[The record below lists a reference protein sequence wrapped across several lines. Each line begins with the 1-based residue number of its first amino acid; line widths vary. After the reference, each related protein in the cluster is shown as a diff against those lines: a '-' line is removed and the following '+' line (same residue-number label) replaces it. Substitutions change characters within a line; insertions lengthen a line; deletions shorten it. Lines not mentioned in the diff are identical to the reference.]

1 MKNMN
6 IFMKAIYI
14 VMAITLAISIGVD
27 AVSGKFDIWKCNC
40 AIWVATAWMT
50 DIRANKLEK
59 QLNDIYDGSN
69 K

>member
-1 MKNMN
+1 MNMN
-6 IFMKAIYI
+6 TFMKVIYI
-14 VMAITLAISIGVD
+14 IMTITLAISLGVD
-27 AVSGKFDIWKCNC
+27 AAAGKFDIWKYNC

-50 DIRANKLEK
+50 DLRANKLEK